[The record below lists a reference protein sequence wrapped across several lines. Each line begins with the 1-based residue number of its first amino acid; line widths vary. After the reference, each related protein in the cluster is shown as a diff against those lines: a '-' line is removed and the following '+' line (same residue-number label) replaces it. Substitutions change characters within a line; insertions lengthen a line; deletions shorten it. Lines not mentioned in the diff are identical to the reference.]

1 MNRKFNRY
9 SKHRTSMFR
18 TLSKQ
23 LIQYGRIETT
33 LTKAKDLRSVVEKLI
48 TKAKNGHMNEDKK
61 LAMIRLIASRLHN
74 DEQTALKLVNEIA
87 PRFVDRQGGYTRI
100 IPTGFRVGDRA
111 KKAIIQI
118 LQ

>member
-9 SKHRTSMFR
+9 TKHRNSMFR

-23 LIQYGRIETT
+23 LIQHGQIETT

-48 TKAKNGHMNEDKK
+48 TKAKQGHLDSERK
-61 LAMIRLIASRLHN
+61 LSIIRLISSRLHN
-74 DEQTALKLVNEIA
+74 DEQTALKLINEIA
-87 PRFVDRQGGYTRI
+87 PRFEKRNGGYTRI
-100 IPTGFRVGDRA
+100 VPTGFRKGDKA

-118 LQ
+118 LE